1 MPTPDQHDDPTSVD
15 RGDGADDFE
24 EFGREIELIRSLT
37 LDPVELSDAPPDL
50 WASIAAA
57 AGVDD
62 DETTTTDPEG
72 AEHSAADS
80 EGVAPVVDLSARRR
94 RWTTVL
100 VSAGCPLPGSARS
113 SRPTR

>member
-72 AEHSAADS
+72 AE
-80 EGVAPVVDLSARRR
+80 RRR
-94 RWTTVL
+94 PTPRGSRRWSTCPPGDAAGRRCS
-100 VSAGCPLPGSARS
+100 SAPPLLSL
-113 SRPTR
+113 